1 MEVAKKLC
9 IFGIGGFG
17 REVLNC
23 FLESREDGKGKSENE
38 VVFMVSDA
46 HFVEKEIMG
55 VAVIPQS
62 GFVPELYNVVIAV
75 SDPIARKEIAES
87 LPKSTTYGKVIH
99 SSAHI
104 SKWVNIGEGS
114 IVTAACIVTVNVKIG
129 KHAQLNLN
137 TSVGHDSIIGD
148 YFTTAPGARING
160 HSSIGH
166 CVYVGS
172 NAALREGINVCN
184 EAIIGMGA
192 VVVKDIIEK
201 GVYVGNPAV
210 KMIRKC

>member
-23 FLESREDGKGKSENE
+23 FLESIGNNAGTRETE
-38 VVFMVSDA
+38 VVFMVSDS
-46 HFVEKEIMG
+46 HFMEKEIMG
-55 VAVIPQS
+55 VAVVPQS

-99 SSAHI
+99 PSAQI

-210 KMIRKC
+210 KMVRQG